1 VTDYTDLG
9 FEDQLKALA
18 GREAFALAQGRED
31 LLDIIDAER
40 RQLETTHAEQEAMQ
54 RGGNTI
60 AESA

>member
-1 VTDYTDLG
+1 MESY
-9 FEDQLKALA
+9 EDQLKALA

-40 RQLETTHAEQEAMQ
+40 RKLEITHEQDAMQ

-60 AESA
+60 EEPT